1 LPNRLIFFKIINCF
15 LYNIFREIRKEET
28 GLRIFVPV
36 EDMGKYFVRFLLLL
50 LIVSV
55 GTAFW
60 VHDLV
65 HADGGINIPEI
76 NEDFDQF
83 EQKDP
88 VQKEQ
93 PVSSPPVEKKKGIVD
108 KFTESLSKVGDWFK
122 GKISGAWE
130 WTKEKAAAFW
140 DWFTKICSKMA
151 EVVIDTLSSAWEWVK
166 KYKEYIAFAVV
177 LVVGVVLCLFP
188 LTSGLG
194 AAILWGMGISF
205 LVSAVLNGGIN
216 KNTFLEAAIG
226 GILGLVGGGI
236 TAGASRA
243 LTSGIGQKLVM
254 GAKNSKVLGSV
265 LQGGQKLVSKLPAP
279 LQKVFGKGGF
289 LGSVEGAGTSVTDD
303 ILHGRKINW
312 KNAILAGVFG
322 AGSVAVVHF
331 AQPAINKAVQQLEP
345 VLAKTP
351 IVKNIFNK
359 VDDCFAVQPTRGY
372 HALFLATNIKCD
384 YSGITDIL
392 KEDLKNLRGKVGHN
406 KHTIAVA
413 RTDVKGLE
421 DRLFKGASPGA
432 IKKASKEAELVP
444 LDEKYPNRSIK
455 SPFDSPQMSR
465 HAEEYVMAEFE
476 AAVKEAKLNPKEV
489 SGKIYIHQSNPRGAC
504 PACIAG
510 ITNPDAKSGI
520 FLEFSK
526 MYPKLEIVV
535 TSEIVEGK
543 KAVGRQFFRLKN
555 GKYIE

>member
-1 LPNRLIFFKIINCF
+1 
-15 LYNIFREIRKEET
+15 
-28 GLRIFVPV
+28 
-36 EDMGKYFVRFLLLL
+36 ML

-60 VHDLV
+60 VHTLV
-65 HADGGINIPEI
+65 YADGGINIPEI

-166 KYKEYIAFAVV
+166 KYKEYIAFSVV

-392 KEDLKNLRGKVGHN
+392 KSDLKKWREEVGN
-406 KHTIAVA
+406 DLDTIAVA
-413 RTDVKGLE
+413 RTDIEGLE
-421 DRLFKGASPGA
+421 GEVFKGASPEV
-432 IKKASKEAELVP
+432 IKAAKKEAGLKS
-444 LDEKYPNRSIK
+444 LDEEMPDRPIK
-455 SPFDSPQMSR
+455 APFKSSQFKN
-465 HAEEYVMAEFE
+465 HAEEMVINKFIARIEKLKKYANPED
-476 AAVKEAKLNPKEV
+476 VK
-489 SGKIYIHQSNPRGAC
+489 GKFFIHQSNTTGVCAAC
-504 PACIAG
+504 
-510 ITNPDAKSGI
+510 KSGFGKSPRKGI
-520 FLEFSK
+520 LYQFSK
-526 MYPKLEIVV
+526 KYPNLEIVV
-535 TSEIVEGK
+535 SSEIKEGNKVTK
-543 KAVGRQFFRLKN
+543 KHFFIIKN
-555 GKYIE
+555 GKQYEYKYNK